1 MIRRAFTLIELLVVI
16 AIIAILAA
24 ILFPVFAQAKAAA
37 KASAC
42 LSNTKQIGTAAMLY
56 SGDWDDLVM
65 PYSVDAPPLTTSRVY
80 WWAYQESNTIKP
92 IESQGLIYPY
102 LKNVPINDCPSA
114 DNVPVGAAQTK
125 YAYAVNYFYLHTD
138 YPASVTP
145 TPARVYLSLTSFNAP
160 AETIFLA
167 DCAGLNGTTGALFR
181 TSQLAVPSR
190 TGSAPNTHGRHS
202 GRANVSWLDG
212 HSKSWPVS
220 YRTVTFGAVGTPER
234 YKTAQIG
241 DLRKAGESP
250 DYLYERV
257 KTRL

>member
-56 SGDWDDLVM
+56 SGDWDDTVM
-65 PYSVDAPPLTTSRVY
+65 PYSVDAAPAPTGRVY

-92 IESQGLIYPY
+92 IDTQGLIYPY
-102 LKNVPINDCPSA
+102 LKNVPINDCPSS

-138 YPASVTP
+138 YPAAATI
-145 TPARVYLSLTSFNAP
+145 TRVYPSLTSFDAP

-190 TGSAPNTHGRHS
+190 TASAPNTHGRHNS
-202 GRANVSWLDG
+202 RANVSWLDG
-212 HSKSWPVS
+212 HSRSWPIT
-220 YRTVTFGAVGTPER
+220 YRTQTFGTVGTPER
-234 YKTAQIG
+234 YKTAMIG
-241 DLRKAGESP
+241 DLRKAGETP

-257 KTRL
+257 KTRP